1 MTCAQRQTMSPETAP
16 AETPLD
22 IQLHAFLELGEAC
35 EDISRL
41 VADAYEETLRRIVR
55 RTMGDGP
62 EADQA
67 LADGALVI
75 QGRTVVMRLNPQTD
89 FAELFCDIG
98 QPAADRLEAVYRHA
112 LEVNLCRRFPGVT
125 LGLHP
130 ESGRLVATL
139 ALNGLMVDHEDVCM
153 TALELLARCA
163 CEIRESGV
171 FELAD

>member
-1 MTCAQRQTMSPETAP
+1 MTLAQRQTMSPETAP

-22 IQLHAFLELGEAC
+22 VQLHAFVALGEAC
-35 EDISRL
+35 DDVSRL
-41 VADAYEETLRRIVR
+41 VADSFAQTLRRIVLR
-55 RTMGDGP
+55 ILGDGP

-89 FAELFCDIG
+89 FVELFCDIG
-98 QPAADRLEAVYRHA
+98 QPAVPSLEAVYRAA
-112 LEVNLCRRFPGVT
+112 LEANLCRRFPGVT

-139 ALNGLMVDHEDVCM
+139 ALNGLMVDHGDLCM
-153 TALELLARCA
+153 TALELLTGCA
-163 CEIRESGV
+163 AEVRESGA
-171 FELAD
+171 FDLED

>member
-1 MTCAQRQTMSPETAP
+1 MSPETARD
-16 AETPLD
+16 ETPLD

-41 VADAYEETLRRIVR
+41 VADAYAETLRRIVL

-98 QPAADRLEAVYRHA
+98 QPADDRLEAVYRHA
-112 LEVNLCRRFPGVT
+112 LEANLCRRFPGVT

-171 FELAD
+171 FELED